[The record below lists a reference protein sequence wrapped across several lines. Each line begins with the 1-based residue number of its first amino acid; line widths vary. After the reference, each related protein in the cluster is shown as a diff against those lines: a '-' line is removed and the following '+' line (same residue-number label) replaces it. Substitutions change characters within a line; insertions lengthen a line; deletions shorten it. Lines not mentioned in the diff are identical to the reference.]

1 MAIINDG
8 VMDMLRESM
17 IRKYVQQ
24 GIVVDIKPVRMRNKP
39 DEVIEIKF
47 NGVSVYCSK
56 KEFSIRKLTSFSGFL
71 GTYVHF
77 IVKEIDAE
85 TNSVIV
91 SRVEALPIIQNRFLK
106 NVEVGDVVRGTITG
120 LLHEHNIVFVELD
133 GYPCMIPPGQ
143 WDSIPISDLREV
155 VTIGS
160 EVECKI
166 TSIEKAEEKDNIDV
180 EYRIRVSRREVLNDE
195 KAKTWAVI
203 ENHHAKGDTVLGK
216 IVGKT
221 KAPNMYLIELASSG
235 VVILGNLQSPLNQQY
250 KYGLPQGLRVQAE
263 IISLDK
269 AKRQGKARIFRID
282 PTLQSAMGRSGF

>member
-1 MAIINDG
+1 MAVISEGIL
-8 VMDMLRESM
+8 DMLRESM
-17 IRKYVQQ
+17 LRKYVQQ
-24 GIVVDIKPVRMRNKP
+24 GMVVDVKPVKIRDKP

-47 NGVSVYCSK
+47 NGVSVYCSRTQ
-56 KEFSIRKLTSFSGFL
+56 FSLRKLSSYSGFL

-77 IVKEIDAE
+77 IVKEIDAD

-106 NVEVGDVVRGTITG
+106 NVKPGDIVRGTVTG
-120 LLHEHNIVFVELD
+120 LLPEHNIVFVELE
-133 GYPCMIPPGQ
+133 GYPCMVPPGQ
-143 WDSIPISDLREV
+143 WDSVPISDLREV
-155 VTIGS
+155 VAIGS

-195 KAKTWAVI
+195 KAKIWSEI

-235 VVILGNLQSPLNQQY
+235 VVILGNLMSPLNQQY
-250 KYGLPQGLRVQAE
+250 KYGLPQGLKVQAE

-269 AKRQGKARIFRID
+269 EKRQGKSRIFRID